1 MRKQDSFF
9 NEVATFINS
18 IPVGETFTSAQYI
31 NAVGDSETVTRW
43 KIYSK
48 NKNYRSHQ
56 YKGMLK
62 GHFLQHVK
70 RGTWKVTRH
79 IPEWFTTA
87 HLWTLNWH
95 NTTWRTNPN
104 LSWDHPDKHNATK
117 RCLLTRDEIIAK
129 LEDDTNINVIFHK
142 IANSIA
148 DESII
153 GKATPEDPMYYASGT
168 YVLEKAVE
176 GIPDKKIT
184 MIAGTSELVPQIK
197 VTKIEKEESQFYIN
211 ENRDKEVAELYNNI
225 RENVGL
231 VRAAT
236 HIMDQVRILDP
247 LVQGRAVNIFEQL
260 QSLLIAMESRIIS
273 NTPKQSI

>member
-43 KIYSK
+43 KIYSR

-117 RCLLTRDEIIAK
+117 RCSLTRDEIIAK
-129 LEDDTNINVIFHK
+129 LEVETNTNEIFHTM
-142 IANSIA
+142 ANSIA
-148 DESII
+148 DESVI

-176 GIPDKKIT
+176 GIPSKKIT
-184 MIAGTSELVPQIK
+184 MIAGTSELPACKVEKITPSQSVFFGPQD
-197 VTKIEKEESQFYIN
+197 TKTDMLN
-211 ENRDKEVAELYNNI
+211 EL

-231 VRAAT
+231 VRSAT
-236 HIMDQVRILDP
+236 MCMETATCSDPIIQARII
-247 LVQGRAVNIFEQL
+247 NISEQL
-260 QSLLIAMESRIIS
+260 NSLLNSMSNRI
-273 NTPKQSI
+273 NL

>member
-31 NAVGDSETVTRW
+31 NAVGGGENVTRW
-43 KIYSK
+43 KILSR
-48 NKNYRSHQ
+48 NTNYRAHQ

-62 GHFLQHVK
+62 RYFLQHVK

-87 HLWTLNWH
+87 HLWTLNYYT
-95 NTTWRTNPN
+95 NTYRERIENGKYHYDPTPRT
-104 LSWDHPDKHNATK
+104 SMS
-117 RCLLTRDEIIAK
+117 RDEILAK
-129 LEDDTNINVIFHK
+129 LEVETNTNEIFHK
-142 IANSIA
+142 MANSIA
-148 DESII
+148 DESVI
-153 GKATPEDPMYYASGT
+153 GKSTPEDPMYYASGA
-168 YVLEKAVE
+168 YVVEKANK
-176 GIPDKKIT
+176 GIPNKKIT
-184 MIAGTSELVPQIK
+184 VIAGTSELLPQIK
-197 VTKIEKEESQFYIN
+197 VTKIEKEESQFFIN
-211 ENRDKEVAELYNNI
+211 ENREKEIDSLYNNI

-236 HIMDQVRILDP
+236 HIMDEVRILDP
-247 LVQGRAVNIFEQL
+247 LVQGRAINIFEQL
-260 QSLLIAMESRIIS
+260 QSLLIAMESRIQS

>member
-9 NEVATFINS
+9 NEVAAFINS
-18 IPVGETFTSAQYI
+18 IPVGETFTSKEYI

-104 LSWDHPDKHNATK
+104 LAWDHPDKYSTTK
-117 RCLLTRDEIIAK
+117 RCSLTRDEIIAK
-129 LEDDTNINVIFHK
+129 LTAEDINTLVTKIATNI
-142 IANSIA
+142 A
-148 DESII
+148 DKSVT
-153 GKATPEDPMYYASGT
+153 GKSTPEDPMYYASGT
-168 YVLEKAVE
+168 YVLEKAIE

-197 VTKIEKEESQFYIN
+197 ITKIEKEESQFYIN
-211 ENRDKEVAELYNNI
+211 ENRDKEVSELYNNI

-260 QSLLIAMESRIIS
+260 QSLLITMESRIIS